1 VIHSAAKT
9 IRCYGKKI
17 IFPEPVIQI
26 AIEPKT
32 KADQDKLSEAL
43 SKLSEEDPTF
53 KLKLMTKQA
62 RRLSAVWENF
72 TLKF

>member
-1 VIHSAAKT
+1 VILLQQLDLKFTKT
-9 IRCYGKKI
+9 GDTLCSEDDPVILEKI

-43 SKLSEEDPTF
+43 SNCLMKILLS
-53 KLKLMTKQA
+53 
-62 RRLSAVWENF
+62 RLNR
-72 TLKF
+72 